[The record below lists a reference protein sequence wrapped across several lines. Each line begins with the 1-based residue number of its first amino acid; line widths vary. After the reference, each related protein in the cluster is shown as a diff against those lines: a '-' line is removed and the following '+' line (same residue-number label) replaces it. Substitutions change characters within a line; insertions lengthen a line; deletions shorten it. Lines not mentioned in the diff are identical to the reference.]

1 MEASVFPNYFTFLSV
16 FLALVSLTLTVLAI
30 LILCCSDYDLELPV
44 HLRVV
49 SAEVNAGLFSI
60 VMVCHFITA
69 DAAAHGGKYSLDS
82 DYLLLVVAILV
93 LSCAIYFLVANGG
106 ANSHIRR
113 TLLCR
118 EDPVLKRKVAHYHDE
133 PSHTPSSLASSR
145 TSDHRNLRRSAMHM
159 HDEMNLNYVNSYLG
173 YDEVSSSH
181 VPLDMLQQ
189 VNQSREGK
197 RVRGDR
203 RELSA
208 PLGPTGFRNVGF
220 KVPHPTSML

>member
-1 MEASVFPNYFTFLSV
+1 MEVNVFPNYFTYLSV
-16 FLALVSLTLTVLAI
+16 LLALLSLVLTVLVI
-30 LILCCSDYDLELPV
+30 LLLCCSDYDLELPV

-49 SAEVNAGLFSI
+49 SAEVNAGFFSMA
-60 VMVCHFITA
+60 MVCHFITA

-82 DYLLLVVAILV
+82 DYLLLVVTILV
-93 LSCAIYFLVANGG
+93 FSCATYFLVANGG
-106 ANSHIRR
+106 ANSHIRS

-118 EDPVLKRKVAHYHDE
+118 EDPVLKRKVAHYNE
-133 PSHTPSSLASSR
+133 SSHTPSSLASSR
-145 TSDHRNLRRSAMHM
+145 TSDHRNLRRSAMHL

-189 VNQSREGK
+189 VNQSREGR

-203 RELSA
+203 REPSG